1 MLLKPGSSS
10 LRLRTGGGSHLDEEL
25 VFSIDGGTQRRHK
38 HRRWAGYYL
47 TMVIIFTL
55 LKLRPHYLP
64 STGPAEKE
72 R

>member
-47 TMVIIFTL
+47 TIHKV
-55 LKLRPHYLP
+55 KLWPHYLP